1 MQEQKFIKTMRL
13 TKIIQLII
21 LVGIELAFIIML
33 IANGDL
39 HRQIYSNKALFFL
52 SFVTWLLAIFNLCC
66 LLYDFFKMRTFA
78 LESHALNKTAYLDSL
93 TGMPNRHSL
102 DTVFQTYT
110 TPDSLT
116 HTGCAM
122 FTISNLKKLNE
133 TFGREAGD
141 NAIQDFC
148 NIFEEIGD
156 NYGFVGRNGGNDFIA
171 VINNCNHDTVNHFL
185 AVINNRLS
193 LYNAEHP
200 DRPIEICSAYTLY
213 DEAQVKAFT
222 QLLAVTYDKLHTTA
236 V

>member
-1 MQEQKFIKTMRL
+1 MQEQKFIKTMRV
-13 TKIIQLII
+13 TKIIQLVI
-21 LVGIELAFIIML
+21 LVGIELTFIIML
-33 IANGDL
+33 IANSDL

-52 SFVTWLLAIFNLCC
+52 SLVTWLLAIFNLCC

-110 TPDSLT
+110 TPESLK

-171 VINNCNHDTVNHFL
+171 VINNCNHDTANHFL
-185 AVINNRLS
+185 TVINNRLS
-193 LYNAEHP
+193 LYNTEHP
-200 DRPIEICSAYTLY
+200 DKPIEIRSAYTLY

-222 QLLAVTYDKLHTTA
+222 QLLAATYEKLHNRT